1 MSGLPTAK
9 LANVT
14 TRIGS
19 GVTPRGGS
27 SVYQPTGRPFIR
39 SQNVGWG
46 DLRLDDLAYIDD
58 ATHDTFPAT
67 EVREGDVLLN
77 ITGASIGRSAVA
89 TAQLDGGNVN
99 QHVCEI
105 RVRGGLMNPH
115 FVCAVL
121 NSRIGQDQI
130 DSFQAGG
137 NRQGLNFQQV
147 GSIEIPMPRI
157 GEQDAIAEAL
167 TDADGLIY
175 SLRELIAKKRAIK
188 QGMMQELLT
197 GRTRLPGFAGA
208 WTPVIFGDIA
218 TPSKE
223 RSDPSV
229 TSGRV
234 VELEHISART
244 GRLIGDSDLASS
256 VSLKTRFLKGDVLFG
271 KLRAYLRKYWLAD
284 RDGYASTE
292 IWALRPRTGVAISAF
307 LRYVVEQDDFIE
319 AASTAYGTHMP
330 RSDWKVVSRYE
341 LELPTLDEQ
350 AAIGLALQSSDAE
363 IAALERR
370 LEATRDIKQSM
381 MQELLTGRTRLVPTE
396 ASA

>member
-1 MSGLPTAK
+1 
-9 LANVT
+9 
-14 TRIGS
+14 
-19 GVTPRGGS
+19 
-27 SVYQPTGRPFIR
+27 
-39 SQNVGWG
+39 
-46 DLRLDDLAYIDD
+46 
-58 ATHDTFPAT
+58 
-67 EVREGDVLLN
+67 
-77 ITGASIGRSAVA
+77 
-89 TAQLDGGNVN
+89 
-99 QHVCEI
+99 
-105 RVRGGLMNPH
+105 MNPH